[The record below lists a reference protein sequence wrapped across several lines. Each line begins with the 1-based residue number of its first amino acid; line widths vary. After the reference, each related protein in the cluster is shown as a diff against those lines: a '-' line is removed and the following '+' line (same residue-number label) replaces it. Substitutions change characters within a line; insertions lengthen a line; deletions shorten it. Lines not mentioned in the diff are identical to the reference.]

1 MELAA
6 FGHIQTK
13 PIVVSGRVALYL
25 SEAES

>member
-13 PIVVSGRVALYL
+13 PFVVSGRAVLYL
-25 SEAES
+25 DEAES